1 METTREETAI
11 NIAVINK
18 VSKQVATAC
27 KLKSNDLLD
36 EALSSGAD
44 IPALASSIIAY
55 IKEDRDPILYKQLM
69 HLANTDP
76 IRKYIRTKS
85 GYRKANEVKD
95 IADAVDQL
103 DKFGNDLYYRE
114 GNGEYEN
121 LLPFFSNEEA
131 QGLLQRAVDAGLLKD
146 DYQPRES
153 TARFQLKL
161 IAICMMEIMEY
172 QHGSKWCYFEQL
184 WKKDVARRSIP
195 LTKGMAINRVAV
207 LYPEVNLWGLI
218 LPKHNQLAL
227 KTDLTEEQA
236 RKLFKGLVHYG
247 YLGSRTP
254 VENFLS
260 IMGIGEYP
268 FHTVNWIGT
277 GMNSLVYCVKRI
289 CGHKNSDLLK
299 RMCDC
304 FTVNGQPLNHGTLK
318 TKSSYVDRN
327 VDKFDFVPLLDKII
341 ASVKKK

>member
-76 IRKYIRTKS
+76 IRKYIRTQS
-85 GYRKANEVKD
+85 GYRKAGEVKE

-172 QHGSKWCYFEQL
+172 IRK
-184 WKKDVARRSIP
+184 ATATTAII
-195 LTKGMAINRVAV
+195 TK
-207 LYPEVNLWGLI
+207 
-218 LPKHNQLAL
+218 
-227 KTDLTEEQA
+227 
-236 RKLFKGLVHYG
+236 
-247 YLGSRTP
+247 
-254 VENFLS
+254 
-260 IMGIGEYP
+260 
-268 FHTVNWIGT
+268 T
-277 GMNSLVYCVKRI
+277 GR
-289 CGHKNSDLLK
+289 
-299 RMCDC
+299 
-304 FTVNGQPLNHGTLK
+304 
-318 TKSSYVDRN
+318 DR
-327 VDKFDFVPLLDKII
+327 PLLSSLLLSPDLAVFALVLVFVSLLII
-341 ASVKKK
+341 YILSLCP

>member
-1 METTREETAI
+1 METTRQETAI

-27 KLKSNDLLD
+27 KLQSDDLLD
-36 EALSSGAD
+36 DALSSGED
-44 IPALASSIIAY
+44 IPALASSIIDY

-69 HLANTDP
+69 HLANTAP
-76 IRKYIRTKS
+76 IRKYMRARS
-85 GYRKANEVKD
+85 GYRKADKVMA
-95 IADAVDQL
+95 IADAVERL
-103 DKFGNDLYYRE
+103 DKFGNDLYYHD
-114 GNGEYEN
+114 GNSEYEN
-121 LLPFFSNEEA
+121 LIPFFANEEA
-131 QGLLQRAVDAGLLKD
+131 QGLLQRAVDAGLLKQ

-153 TARFQLKL
+153 TSRFQLKL
-161 IAICMMEIMEY
+161 IAICMMEILEY

-184 WKKDVARRSIP
+184 WEKDIARRSIP

-218 LPKHNQLAL
+218 LPKNNKLAL

-247 YLGSRTP
+247 YLGTRTP

-260 IMGIGEYP
+260 IMGFGEYP
-268 FHTVNWIGT
+268 FHTVNWIAT
-277 GMNSLVYCVKRI
+277 GQNSLVYFVKKVF
-289 CGHKNSDLLK
+289 GHKNSDLLK

-304 FTVNGQPLNHGTLK
+304 FTVNGQPLNHGTIK

-327 VDKFDFVPLLDKII
+327 VDRFDFVPLLDKII
-341 ASVKKK
+341 ASAKKK

>member
-76 IRKYIRTKS
+76 IRKYIRTQS
-85 GYRKANEVKD
+85 GYRKAREVKE

-131 QGLLQRAVDAGLLKD
+131 QGLLQRLQGHSAVQPEGAAEPGFCRLRPPGAHRNPRISHQPDGQSLCGL
-146 DYQPRES
+146 
-153 TARFQLKL
+153 F
-161 IAICMMEIMEY
+161 
-172 QHGSKWCYFEQL
+172 
-184 WKKDVARRSIP
+184 
-195 LTKGMAINRVAV
+195 
-207 LYPEVNLWGLI
+207 
-218 LPKHNQLAL
+218 
-227 KTDLTEEQA
+227 
-236 RKLFKGLVHYG
+236 
-247 YLGSRTP
+247 
-254 VENFLS
+254 
-260 IMGIGEYP
+260 
-268 FHTVNWIGT
+268 
-277 GMNSLVYCVKRI
+277 
-289 CGHKNSDLLK
+289 
-299 RMCDC
+299 
-304 FTVNGQPLNHGTLK
+304 
-318 TKSSYVDRN
+318 
-327 VDKFDFVPLLDKII
+327 
-341 ASVKKK
+341 